1 MNLRELIP
9 ILESIAP
16 PALAEDFDTGRVG
29 LILDRAAD
37 VSKIAVA
44 LDPTD
49 HVLKEA
55 ARLGANL
62 LITHHTL
69 IFDPV
74 NIISKR
80 LSDTLKIAIDN
91 DISIYTMHT
100 NYDKAEGGVNDV
112 LAELLGLNNITPLAL
127 GRIGEIKLTKAPE
140 FASFIAKKLDT
151 HVQYTGNSEIR
162 KVMVIGGSG
171 FRREY
176 IDIALEHGVDALVS
190 GELRHDALRY
200 AGELCLFDATHYATE
215 APAMKR
221 LCERL
226 PIDSVF
232 IEDKPVIKLGTADKG
247 AQSHASEGRVH
258 VSQSDTCCMGVENR

>member
-1 MNLRELIP
+1 MNLKNLIP
-9 ILESIAP
+9 HLESIAP
-16 PALAEDFDTGRVG
+16 PALAEDFDTGRIG
-29 LILDRAAD
+29 LILDRCAD
-37 VSKIAVA
+37 VKKIAVA

-49 HVLKEA
+49 HVLKET

-80 LSDTLKIAIDN
+80 LSDTLKTAIDN

-100 NYDKAEGGVNDV
+100 NYDRVEGGVNDV
-112 LAELLGLNNITPLAL
+112 LAELLGLKNVSPLAP
-127 GRIGEIKLTKAPE
+127 GRIGEIEPMRSKELA
-140 FASFIAKKLDT
+140 AFISEKLDT
-151 HVQYTGNSEIR
+151 HVQYIGDSEIS

-176 IDIALEHGVDALVS
+176 IDIALENGADALVS

-215 APAMKR
+215 APAMSR
-221 LCERL
+221 LCGRL
-226 PIDSVF
+226 PVESVF
-232 IEDKPVIKLGTADKG
+232 IEDKPAVRLL
-247 AQSHASEGRVH
+247 S
-258 VSQSDTCCMGVENR
+258 

>member
-1 MNLRELIP
+1 MNFRELIP
-9 ILESIAP
+9 LLKSIAP
-16 PALAEDFDTGRVG
+16 PELAEDFDKGRIG
-29 LILDRAAD
+29 LVLDRAAD
-37 VSKIAVA
+37 IRKIAVA

-74 NIISKR
+74 NLISKR

-112 LAELLGLNNITPLAL
+112 LAGILGLRSIIPLAL
-127 GRIGEIKLTKAPE
+127 GRVGEIKPQSAVE

-151 HVQYTGNSEIR
+151 HVQYIGDREIK
-162 KVMVIGGSG
+162 KVMVVGGSG

-176 IDIALEHGVDALVS
+176 IDIALEHGADALVS
-190 GELRHDALRY
+190 GELRHDVIGY
-200 AGELCLFDATHYATE
+200 AEELCLFDATHYATE
-215 APAMKR
+215 APAMKK
-221 LCERL
+221 LCDRL
-226 PIDSVF
+226 PKESVF
-232 IEDKPVIKLGTADKG
+232 IEDKGKKVGFCFP
-247 AQSHASEGRVH
+247 SEQG
-258 VSQSDTCCMGVENR
+258 

>member
-1 MNLRELIP
+1 MNLQSLIP

-16 PALAEDFDTGRVG
+16 PELAEDFDTGRIG
-29 LILDRAAD
+29 LVLDRAAD
-37 VSKIAVA
+37 IQKIAVA

-49 HVLKEA
+49 HCLREA
-55 ARLGANL
+55 ARLGADL

-74 NIISKR
+74 NLISKK

-112 LAELLGLNNITPLAL
+112 LADLLGLRNTVSLGL
-127 GRIGEIKLTKAPE
+127 GRIGEIEPYGASG

-151 HVQYTGNSEIR
+151 NVQYVGDCEIR
-162 KVMVIGGSG
+162 KVMVVGGSG

-176 IDIALEHGVDALVS
+176 IDLAIENGADALVS
-190 GELRHDALRY
+190 GELRHDVIRY
-200 AGELCLFDATHYATE
+200 AAGELCLFDATHYATE
-215 APAMKR
+215 NPAMET
-221 LCERL
+221 LCGRL
-226 PIDSVF
+226 PVEVVF
-232 IEDKPVIKLGTADKG
+232 IKDKPAIST
-247 AQSHASEGRVH
+247 
-258 VSQSDTCCMGVENR
+258 TNPF